1 MDLVKT
7 LFFFRWL
14 FSHKLY
20 YYTIRNLHQFIVGKH
35 TTRIDKW
42 LWAIRIFKTRALAS
56 EACAG
61 GKIKIDGTPVKA
73 SRKISQNDII
83 QVRQGI
89 IKYIYKVSKIAEKRM
104 SAKLVSDYLEDM
116 TPEEELAKLQSAQ
129 KQLIQTRE
137 KGQGR
142 PTKKERRVM
151 DKVRD
156 KY

>member
-1 MDLVKT
+1 ME
-7 LFFFRWL
+7 
-14 FSHKLY
+14 
-20 YYTIRNLHQFIVGKH
+20 KH

-42 LWAIRIFKTRALAS
+42 LWAVRIFKTRTLAS
-56 EACAG
+56 EACAS
-61 GKIKIDGTPVKA
+61 GKIKIDGTAVKA
-73 SRKISQNDII
+73 SRNIMQNDIV
-83 QVRQGI
+83 QVRKGI
-89 IKYIYKVSKIAEKRM
+89 IKYVYKVRKISEKRM
-104 SAKLVSDYLEDM
+104 SAKLVSEYLEDM

-129 KQLIQTRE
+129 KQPIQTRE